1 MELYTYTVPMSSLC
15 CTVIMSNV
23 TVSRKWVEG
32 ISLSLQLPVDLYK
45 FQNRKLKKKK
55 TEERDNIGGRKLKIN
70 TYTSLRFS
78 AM

>member
-55 TEERDNIGGRKLKIN
+55 NRGKRQYRGKKT
-70 TYTSLRFS
+70 
-78 AM
+78 